1 MTTNKFTIPADIR
14 SLNARKAFL
23 VGLDAARK
31 GKKLDFVA
39 PKVRWAIAR
48 GWKLGEAVR
57 NVDAFVATK
66 RAEAGIS

>member
-14 SLNARKAFL
+14 TLNARKAYL
-23 VGLDAARK
+23 VGVDAARK

-48 GWKLGEAVR
+48 GWKVGEGAR
-57 NVDAFVATK
+57 KFDAFVAMK
-66 RAEAGIS
+66 RAAVGIS